1 LTRSGRRQRTDSRP
15 EAGYALLLAVFLAA
29 TMFMLAAIAAPSILN
44 VGRRQRE
51 QELIW
56 RGSQYVRGIR
66 LYYQKNGRYPQNR
79 EELVK
84 GTLGVHFVRKQFADP
99 VASQGGD
106 WRFIYVS
113 PTGQLT
119 GSVRYHSLQEMAAAL
134 GAGLSIGGAAAAPGA
149 AGTSTT
155 DASGTGG
162 TTGQTGTGAGTGAN
176 PGGNTSTA
184 SANTQ
189 GQPGAQTAGATD
201 PAAGN
206 TGALGTTGLQPA
218 GMGLTPVALQAV
230 DGPVLGGSLV
240 GVASKVKKDSL
251 MVYQKKSNYFQW
263 EFIWNPLLTQGAGGV
278 QAGQLPGLGNG
289 NTPAGAAA
297 GGTSPGTAGFGGA
310 QGGGIPGMAPI
321 PGIGAS
327 GGPGGGGAGAGR
339 R

>member
-1 LTRSGRRQRTDSRP
+1 MTRSGRRQRAGSRP
-15 EAGYALLLAVFLAA
+15 EAGYALLFAVFLAA
-29 TMFMLAAIAAPSILN
+29 TMFMLAAMAAPSILN

-56 RGSQYVRGIR
+56 RGNQYVRGIR

-99 VASQGGD
+99 VASQGGY

-134 GAGLSIGGAAAAPGA
+134 GAGVSIGGAPAAPGA
-149 AGTSTT
+149 AGTPTT
-155 DASGTGG
+155 GASGTGG
-162 TTGQTGTGAGTGAN
+162 TTGQSGTGAT
-176 PGGNTSTA
+176 PGGNGGAA
-184 SANTQ
+184 SSNAQ
-189 GQPGAQTAGATD
+189 GQSGAPTGGATD

-206 TGALGTTGLQPA
+206 TGAAGSTGLQPA

-263 EFIWNPLLTQGAGGV
+263 EFIWNPLLTQGAGSV
-278 QAGQLPGLGNG
+278 QAGQLPGLANG

-297 GGTSPGTAGFGGA
+297 GAASGPGGA
-310 QGGGIPGMAPI
+310 QPGGIPGMAPI

-327 GGPGGGGAGAGR
+327 GGPGGGGAGAVR
-339 R
+339 P